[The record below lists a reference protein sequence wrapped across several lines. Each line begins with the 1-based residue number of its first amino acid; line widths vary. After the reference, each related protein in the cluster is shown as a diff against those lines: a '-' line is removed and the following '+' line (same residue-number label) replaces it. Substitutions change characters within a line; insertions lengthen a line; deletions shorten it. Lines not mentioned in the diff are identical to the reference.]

1 MSEQEYSYLSFQNE
15 AALTKKT
22 VNRTLKSTPNPLMEE
37 DQEDIKKVTKK
48 IKDIVRERQR
58 RGISA
63 DQAAASKTVWETMLG
78 RKLTEQES
86 KATIEKGSP
95 LGPENE
101 PTKEELGIVEKIV
114 KNQKKYED
122 LISSTKSY
130 TPEQLR
136 QTFSG
141 DLGKIVTIMLTE
153 GVVGEERYLHDLNE
167 TIAKKGPQMHQEVA
181 DIVKKIEQD
190 VSERKKQEA
199 LEEEKRMKPEGVDL
213 RKEKVREAWDKH
225 LEEKRRRG
233 EPITEEY
240 LKRANEQMERGVLP
254 GSDSTSENN
263 DLSKFNWEQYSNK
276 ELRFLGVTLKNAGEM
291 NTVDQKFLGETF
303 NRLMRLLSEGKIT
316 QEEFDG
322 FRAEFLQKSAAW
334 QVKREKGLDVKPE
347 LNRPDKS
354 QSENNAKEKLESA
367 IASIRGDEEKA
378 LFEQK
383 KREILTDDPIDV
395 LITERI
401 KNTEQANEL
410 KREWL
415 GLQGI
420 ENPMEFKERAKG
432 LIERVMA
439 IKPPDESKEEPPKD
453 LADAREKGKKKGIE
467 INSIYQRGIDQ
478 GWLDPDLLRTEPRNI
493 VDLAKWI
500 MITDDARIW
509 GPDGDHPLFEIRRT
523 GEVDESGKPIQE
535 LEFRSDSF
543 IMWLRNK
550 MIELHLDNS
559 TDPMSPLTQVAIRTL
574 YSPVNLI
581 SMKYDKQRYFSD
593 PKTGEIMDD
602 LYNEVIL
609 EAWLFGVRR
618 NNDLAYRQAM
628 NSDDKLFETMV
639 GLNSKNEHTNSTNA
653 SDYYSMADKYVRG
666 YDENGKERKR
676 DTKVGDAILLSNA
689 LYRNISDIERLR
701 QLLPSDSP
709 LFTREGWENA
719 VRIIQGKG
727 QWEQVKEY
735 ANMRFDAGRVYV
747 IDPATKQEQVIFD
760 ENGKINGANFIKYL
774 NFFVSPTSL
783 QTNIAHVRELVK
795 LSIAKEI
802 GLEDGLSYPPDKE
815 TWDKEEQ
822 QAKDERRS
830 ISIKGRRNAMRINLE
845 FAEINSYVEQRWNGA
860 AARSDTGVRGYDAWT
875 KMFAQRYRERQ
886 SGVDTM
892 GPIGNPNDIPI
903 LKQLAPDMWL
913 ALKTENGE
921 VAQEV
926 FEKIIAVIP
935 RLYKEARTDEER
947 AQVQELRNKI
957 MNTLRFPEGTQLD
970 WASNQIMR
978 AANVWHAMLDTED
991 LGFSKL
997 VTRNVWGVLQY
1008 SRGDFEKT
1016 VKDTFIK
1023 NRRYAFKSNN
1033 ALNYGAKERVML
1045 GTYQNKDK
1053 NAPFYTEDNA
1063 LLGAPFYKEMTVAE
1077 FMFGHDV
1084 TAPLIDDWYDGKAK
1098 IKKRVNP
1105 NTGKVEEDVTYKG
1118 AQLEEYLGSSEGRN
1132 HLFKNV
1138 CRAGLAAQLKSHRN
1152 WKGTGERWSNS
1163 MVRNFVDSLKTLRAY
1178 KEEPPGSGNEV
1189 VDTSQGAF
1197 FTQEDLDWI
1206 LEQAGCPRWKM
1217 ALQDAGVTG
1226 LDLGKSIPDLLKAFM
1241 GGIVDF
1247 S

>member
-1 MSEQEYSYLSFQNE
+1 MSEQEYSYLSSQNE

-22 VNRTLKSTPNPLMEE
+22 VNRTLKSTASPRMEE

-86 KATIEKGSP
+86 KTTVEKGSP

-122 LISSTKSY
+122 LISSTKTY

-190 VSERKKQEA
+190 VAERKKQEA

-225 LEEKRRRG
+225 LEEKRKRG
-233 EPITEEY
+233 EQITEEY
-240 LKRANEQMERGVLP
+240 LKRANEQIDRGIMP
-254 GSDSTSENN
+254 NNGPEGGFSTFDYDKYDNV
-263 DLSKFNWEQYSNK
+263 
-276 ELRFLGVTLKNAGEM
+276 ELRVLGIELRT
-291 NTVDQKFLGETF
+291 LGETNQLDEKVIQRQIGRL
-303 NRLMRLLSEGKIT
+303 NRLLAERKIT
-316 QEEFDG
+316 EQEFNT
-322 FRAEFLQKSAAW
+322 FRADLGGKLQQW
-334 QVKREKGLDVKPE
+334 LGEREKGLGVSPE
-347 LNRPDKS
+347 LNKQDKS
-354 QSENNAKEKLESA
+354 QAENNAKEKLESA

-383 KREILTDDPIDV
+383 KREILTDDPIDL
-395 LITERI
+395 LITEHI
-401 KNTEQANEL
+401 KDTELANEI

-415 GLQGI
+415 GLQEV
-420 ENPMEFKERAKG
+420 ENPAEFKERTKA
-432 LIERVMA
+432 LIEKVLA
-439 IKPPDESKEEPPKD
+439 IKPPEEEKEGSSKSDAE
-453 LADAREKGKKKGIE
+453 LAEKAEKKGLKF
-467 INSIYQRGIDQ
+467 NSIYQEGIEQ
-478 GWLDPDLLRTEPRNI
+478 GWFDPDLLRTEPRSI

-509 GPDGDHPLFEIRRT
+509 GPEGDHPLFMVKKVGVPERDPAT
-523 GEVDESGKPIQE
+523 GEQLRDKNDKLIWKEQAEI
-535 LEFRSDSF
+535 EFQSDSF
-543 IMWLRNK
+543 IIWLRNK

-653 SDYYSMADKYVRG
+653 ADYYSMADKYVRG
-666 YDENGKERKR
+666 YDENGRERQR

-689 LYRNISDIERLR
+689 LYRNISDIEKLR

-727 QWEQVKEY
+727 QWEQVNEY
-735 ANMRFDAGRVYV
+735 ANMRFDANRVYV

-760 ENGKINGANFIKYL
+760 ENGKLNEANFIKYL

-783 QTNIAHVRELVK
+783 QTNVAHVRELVK

-802 GLEDGLSYPPDKE
+802 GLDDGLSYPPDEE

-822 QAKDERRS
+822 QAKNERRS
-830 ISIKGRRNAMRINLE
+830 ISIKGRRNTKRINLE

-860 AARSDTGVRGYDAWT
+860 AARSDTNVRGYDAWT

-886 SGVDTM
+886 SGIDTM

-926 FEKIIAVIP
+926 FEKILSVIP
-935 RLYKEARTDEER
+935 RLYKEAKTDEER
-947 AQVQELRNKI
+947 AQVQELRNKLI
-957 MNTLRFPEGTQLD
+957 STLRFPEGTQLD
-970 WASNQIMR
+970 WASNQVMR

-991 LGFSKL
+991 LGFNKL

-1008 SRGDFEKT
+1008 SRADFEKT

-1033 ALNYGAKERVML
+1033 ALNYGAKERVWV
-1045 GTYQNKDK
+1045 GEKDGV
-1053 NAPFYTEDNA
+1053 PI
-1063 LLGAPFYKEMTVAE
+1063 YKEMTVAE
-1077 FMFGHDV
+1077 YMFGHNV

-1105 NTGKVEEDVTYKG
+1105 TTGKVEDDVTYKG
-1118 AQLEEYLGSSEGRN
+1118 AQLEEYLASSEGRN

-1138 CRAGLAAQLKSHRN
+1138 CRAGLAAQLKAHSN
-1152 WKGTGERWSNS
+1152 WQGTGERWSNS

-1189 VDTSQGAF
+1189 VDTSKGAF
-1197 FTQEDLDWI
+1197 FSQEDIDWI
-1206 LEQAGCPRWKM
+1206 LEQAGRQKWRM
-1217 ALQDAGVTG
+1217 ALEDAAVTG
-1226 LDLGKSIPDLLKAFM
+1226 IDLSKSIPELLKAFM